1 MKVIS
6 IHSHKGGAG
15 KTTLCLILAKA
26 HAMSGARVC
35 AVDLDF
41 VGAGFDHILNIPSPR
56 KFLDDYVLKD
66 SGDSDAPKISDMLTH
81 YTDKQMNNTGFDL
94 IYNLGGSMTMEK
106 QSDLSKYMAASEPLQ
121 GKGIIGER
129 IQDLLEELSA
139 QYDLALLDCHPG
151 LAYLSRTVLGMARD
165 GKYKEH
171 FTLFV
176 TTPNRAH
183 FFGTIKDLKYLSSKE
198 GGNLFQPDKSV
209 FCLNFAPPGKAATWN
224 DLMDW
229 IKKDKF
235 QKEQN
240 DTIIRSFQEVYKDYG
255 SINYLWLKEQRSLFK
270 SQLIA
275 SPCDILLPHRL
286 SIKYTGQLESKTILS
301 GLGE

>member
-26 HAMSGARVC
+26 HAMTGARVC

-41 VGAGFDHILNIPSPR
+41 VGAGFEYLLNIPSPG

-66 SGDSDAPKISDMLTH
+66 SGDSDIPKISDMFTH
-81 YTDKQMNNTGFDL
+81 YSDGEMKNKKFDL

-106 QSDLSKYMAASEPLQ
+106 QSDWARYMAASEPLQ
-121 GKGIIGER
+121 GRGIIGNR
-129 IQDLLEELSA
+129 IHTLLDKLS
-139 QYDLALLDCHPG
+139 QRYDVVLLDCHPG

-171 FTLFV
+171 FTIFV
-176 TTPNRAH
+176 ATPNRSH
-183 FFGTIKDLKYLSSKE
+183 FFGTIKELNYLASPE
-198 GGNLFQPDKSV
+198 GGKIFKPDKSI
-209 FCLNFAPPGKAATWN
+209 FCLNFGLQGKGTTWEN
-224 DLMDW
+224 LQKW
-229 IKKDKF
+229 IKQDKF
-235 QKEQN
+235 QKEEN
-240 DTIIRSFQEVYKDYG
+240 ETLFRSFQEIFNKYDSV
-255 SINYLWLKEQRSLFK
+255 NYLWIRNQISLYN
-270 SQLIA
+270 SQCIC
-275 SPCDILLPHRL
+275 SPYIIIVPDSK
-286 SIKYTGQLESKTILS
+286 SIKYSGKLDRNTILA